1 MKAPKSSKPMQLL
14 QFSMKVFICSKQNTP
29 RRLKTGTYEE
39 DMHYPWIA
47 NMSWIFPTTRRVW
60 HPKRIQTLVC
70 IFTVI
75 YYLIIQLM
83 FIHIL
88 YRYFEGLS
96 KPANALLRNQFSGRW
111 IAWLQATDEVK
122 YGEEIIYDYGFDP
135 AAEASESES
144 SSEDFPFSLLP
155 SSPILS
161 PPQSA
166 IIPRQQSL

>member
-1 MKAPKSSKPMQLL
+1 
-14 QFSMKVFICSKQNTP
+14 
-29 RRLKTGTYEE
+29 
-39 DMHYPWIA
+39 MHYPWIA
-47 NMSWIFPTTRRVW
+47 HVSWIFPMTRRVW

-75 YYLIIQLM
+75 YLLSYYYIFIYYYL

-96 KPANALLRNQFSGRW
+96 VSANAVLRSQFSGRW

-135 AAEASESES
+135 GEASESES
-144 SSEDFPFSLLP
+144 SSEDEFVPRSKRRKAVVKGNNTSYYASVAL
-155 SSPILS
+155 I
-161 PPQSA
+161 QSEL
-166 IIPRQQSL
+166 IIYITITLFV